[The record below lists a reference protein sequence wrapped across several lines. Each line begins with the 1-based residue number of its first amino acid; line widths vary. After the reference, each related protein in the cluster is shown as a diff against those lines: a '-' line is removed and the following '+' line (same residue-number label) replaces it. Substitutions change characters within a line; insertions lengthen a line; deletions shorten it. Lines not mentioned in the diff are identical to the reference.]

1 MDLKSLIEELNARK
15 AVLETAI
22 VTLREI
28 QQSISGS
35 PPRPKVDG
43 RGGEARGFRSDE
55 TVLGN
60 TARFRRFPRIDQLIA
75 SRHVMAVHSSHGGE
89 GAALYFSG

>member
-35 PPRPKVDG
+35 APRLSDSRRG
-43 RGGEARGFRSDE
+43 RKSMGEEERREVSARMKRYWE
-55 TVLGN
+55 T
-60 TARFRRFPRIDQLIA
+60 RRASADFPA
-75 SRHVMAVHSSHGGE
+75 STN
-89 GAALYFSG
+89 